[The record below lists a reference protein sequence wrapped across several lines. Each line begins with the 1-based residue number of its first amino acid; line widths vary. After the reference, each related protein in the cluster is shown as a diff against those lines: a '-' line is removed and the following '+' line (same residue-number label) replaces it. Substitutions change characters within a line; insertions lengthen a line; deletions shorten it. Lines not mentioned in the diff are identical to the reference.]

1 MLRIENLDVAYGHLQ
16 VLRGVSM
23 DIKVGEIVAILGPNG
38 AGKTTLLKSIMGLV
52 PPMSGQVFFQGQ
64 NVTGHPTFELARQ
77 GIAFVP
83 EERNIFPAMTVEEN
97 LLLGAYFIKDQEL
110 VKQYLE
116 HVYDMFPR
124 LLERRKQL
132 AGTMSGGE
140 RQMLAIGRGLMS
152 NPHLVI
158 LDEPS
163 MGLSPTNVL
172 VVFDTI
178 KKLVAQDVTIMIV
191 EQNVHTTLSVASR
204 AYVMEQG
211 RVVMQGLSE
220 ELANNDYVKKMYLG
234 LTD

>member
-16 VLRGVSM
+16 VLRGVS
-23 DIKVGEIVAILGPNG
+23 INVQVGEIVAILGPNG
-38 AGKTTLLKSIMGLV
+38 AGKTTLLKSVMGLV
-52 PPMSGQVFFQGQ
+52 PPMAGRVFFQGQ
-64 NVTGHPTFELARQ
+64 DVTGHPTFELARQ

-97 LLLGAYFIKDQEL
+97 LLLGAYFIKDQVL
-110 VKQYLE
+110 VKQYLV

-124 LLERRKQL
+124 LLERRSQL

-152 NPHLVI
+152 NPHLLI

-191 EQNVHTTLSVASR
+191 EQNLHTTLSVASR

-211 RVVMQGLSE
+211 TVLMEGSSE
-220 ELANNDYVKKMYLG
+220 ELAGNDHVKKMYLG
-234 LTD
+234 LAE